1 MKSRKGYTL
10 IELIFTM
17 GIMSL
22 LLSMLM
28 PALDM
33 ARRQARMAVCVN
45 NLRQIG
51 QAMDAY
57 SRDHDDY
64 IPSVIARTTPPD
76 VSPSWSLLPAA
87 WATEAVPASLG
98 FAAYFKDSRSLRC
111 PEVTRL
117 DLPSYGVNGRV
128 TDAVRR
134 FRQIPNP
141 SETPIAF
148 DTRVAV
154 GYYTS
159 DMERRH
165 LNHAN
170 ILYADSHVE
179 TRYADFLLDFTGAT
193 PLQGAGGGSG
203 GGDSDAG
210 DTGGGDGG
218 GSGGDS
224 GGSGDPPTPPD
235 PPPPPPSGATFNF
248 VLRMAGQPWNWLTW
262 TLKEN
267 GVEFANATMT
277 RHPGNPNEQ
286 TINLGPYFLDP
297 QSKTY
302 TVTVSTDGTGGN
314 PVWMSINGSSLS
326 KITTLNHNKQT
337 RTVNI
342 NSLLQGNI

>member
-1 MKSRKGYTL
+1 MRLQARARRRAFTL
-10 IELIFTM
+10 IEMIFVM
-17 GIMSL
+17 GIISL
-22 LLSMLM
+22 LMSILL
-28 PALDM
+28 PAVDM

-57 SRDHDDY
+57 GRDHDDY
-64 IPSVIARTTPPD
+64 IPSVLARTTPPD
-76 VSPSWSLLPAA
+76 LSPSWSLLPMAQ
-87 WATEAVPASLG
+87 ATEAAPDRLG
-98 FAAYFKDSRSLRC
+98 FAAYCKDNRILRC

-117 DLPSYGVNGRV
+117 DRPSYGVNGRV

-141 SETPIAF
+141 SETPISF

-170 ILYADSHVE
+170 ILYADTHVE

-193 PLQGAGGGSG
+193 PLRGAGGGSG
-203 GGDSDAG
+203 GGG
-210 DTGGGDGG
+210 GGGGDP
-218 GSGGDS
+218 S
-224 GGSGDPPTPPD
+224 DPSTPEEPA
-235 PPPPPPSGATFNF
+235 PPSGATFNF
-248 VLRMAGQPWNWLTW
+248 VLRMAGQPWNWLAW

-277 RHPGNPNEQ
+277 RSPGSPNEQ

-297 QSKTY
+297 QNKTY

-314 PVWMSINGSSLS
+314 PVWMSINGSSWN
-326 KITTLNHNKQT
+326 KITTLNHNRQT
-337 RTVNI
+337 RTEDI
-342 NSLLQGNI
+342 TSLLQGNM